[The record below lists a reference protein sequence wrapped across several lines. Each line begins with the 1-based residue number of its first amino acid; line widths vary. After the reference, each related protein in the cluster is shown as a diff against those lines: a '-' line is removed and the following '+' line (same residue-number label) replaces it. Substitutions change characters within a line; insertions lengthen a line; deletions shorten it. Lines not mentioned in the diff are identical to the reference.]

1 MNQYIQFMKSFIARI
16 YMVLALAVC
25 SVSNLFG
32 ATYYSQG
39 SVTPSTTTNWNTNRA
54 GGGSSPSGFN
64 IANDVFVIQNG
75 HNMTTSAAW
84 SISGSNSKLQIESG
98 GTLTA
103 TFAVTIASNGTFQI
117 DNGGTYIHNNTGAG
131 SSTIFAGTESF
142 ASNSLVELRNYQ
154 NGVAIPASI
163 VFGNLTINLINY
175 TGS

>member
-1 MNQYIQFMKSFIARI
+1 
-16 YMVLALAVC
+16 
-25 SVSNLFG
+25 
-32 ATYYSQG
+32 
-39 SVTPSTTTNWNTNRA
+39 
-54 GGGSSPSGFN
+54 
-64 IANDVFVIQNG
+64 
-75 HNMTTSAAW
+75 MTTSAAW

-175 TGS
+175 TGSNLNQSSNLTTVNGNLSILSTGSTTQDFRLIANSPSSSTLTIGGI